1 MRSVLR
7 GELATAI
14 RRALASVAIFA
25 QVLLLFAP
33 LIEVHDGDAGAR
45 VVVAAVGTS
54 GAAMVAGLPDRT
66 PPHNPTTCPACIA
79 QSLHAQLASGVR
91 LPTVVVAQLAPADF
105 HAAQL
110 PQHDPPST
118 HHSRAPPVVS

>member
-1 MRSVLR
+1 MGSVTR

-25 QVLLLFAP
+25 QVLLLFSP
-33 LIEVHDGDAGAR
+33 LIELHDGDAGAR
-45 VVVAAVGTS
+45 VAIGTVGTS
-54 GAAMVAGLPDRT
+54 GAAMVAGLPDHT
-66 PPHNPTTCPACIA
+66 PQHNPTTCPACIA

-91 LPTVVVAQLAPADF
+91 LPTVVVAQQAPADF
-105 HAAQL
+105 RTAHL